1 MGEALTADALLTR
14 HAAAWQAATVHPFLA
29 GVRDGSV
36 PADSF
41 DRWLAQDYLFA
52 QALMRAESRSAA
64 TAPFADV
71 GLLAGGVVAIVG
83 ELGWFEEMAARR
95 GLALDA
101 PMHPTTRAYCDF
113 LLALPYSAYPAQITA
128 IWALERTYLESWVGA
143 RPGAQPY
150 RNFVERWTTDAF
162 RSYVGDLQAAVDRQ
176 LEAAVGEPAREAEEA
191 IVWVAHYERRFWD
204 MAMSG

>member
-36 PADSF
+36 PEDSF
-41 DRWLAQDYLFA
+41 DRWLAQDYLYA
-52 QALMRAESRSAA
+52 QALMRAESRIAA
-64 TAPFADV
+64 AAPFADV
-71 GLLAGGVVAIVG
+71 GLLAGGVVATVG

-95 GLALDA
+95 GAALDVA
-101 PMHPTTRAYCDF
+101 MHPTTRAYCDF
-113 LLALPYSAYPAQITA
+113 LLGLTYSAYPAQITA
-128 IWALERTYLESWVGA
+128 IWALERTYLESWEGA

-150 RNFVERWTTDAF
+150 REFVDRWTTDAF
-162 RSYVGDLQAAVDRQ
+162 RSYVGHLQAAVDRQ
-176 LEAAVGEPAREAEEA
+176 LEGAIGEQAREAEDA
-191 IVWVAHYERRFWD
+191 FLWVTHYERVFWD

>member
-1 MGEALTADALLTR
+1 LGEAVTADALLTR

-29 GVRDGSV
+29 GVRDGSL

-52 QALMRAESRSAA
+52 QALMRAESRIAA
-64 TAPFADV
+64 GAPLADV

-95 GLALDA
+95 CVALDA
-101 PMHPTTRAYCDF
+101 PMHPANRAYCDF
-113 LLALPYSAYPAQITA
+113 LLAVTYSAYPAQITA
-128 IWALERTYLESWVGA
+128 IWALERTYLEGWEGA

-150 RNFVERWTTDAF
+150 RDFVERWTTDEF

-176 LEAAVGEPAREAEEA
+176 LEAPVGEQAREAEDA
-191 IVWVAHYERRFWD
+191 FVWVTHYERGFWD
-204 MAMSG
+204 IAMSG